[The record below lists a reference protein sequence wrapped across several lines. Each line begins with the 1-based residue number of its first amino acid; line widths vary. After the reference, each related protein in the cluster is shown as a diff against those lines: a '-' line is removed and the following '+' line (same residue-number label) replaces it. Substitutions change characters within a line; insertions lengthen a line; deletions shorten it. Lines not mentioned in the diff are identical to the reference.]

1 MGLIDWLILA
11 VGLAGMAGLGL
22 WTARGVGRL
31 DDFLLAGRRYRG
43 PALTLFHS
51 GNPMQ
56 KVSSITARMFQVGLA
71 GLWYEFIYLAA
82 LPFWWI
88 IGPVVRRLRIATT
101 ADLFERRFHP
111 ATVWLYVAFAV
122 ITCILSTTVWLVGV
136 RKLIE
141 LMAGSDLAWQPM
153 LSVIMGVSLLA
164 VWAGGFRAVVAAG
177 IARGLLMLL
186 LTAAGVWLV
195 FGQGMGPAAIHGGN
209 EALAAQ
215 RPELLSLRLSEEV
228 FAALA
233 RTPMTPLFVAMMIAT
248 MAAGS
253 IVGPMAASGYGCARS
268 EGATALGVV
277 LGGLIKRACVVA
289 WAFLGL
295 AWVARYATP
304 GVLAELAADPTGPGG
319 KLFADGLFA
328 QASRDLTATV
338 GNGAAGLL
346 WVALAWAAV
355 EGCAAPLMV
364 AGGLISRNLYQR
376 FLRPARPEG
385 HYLRIARW
393 IGLACAVPAVLLAF
407 AFDNL
412 VDLIEILI
420 ALPGAIGLGVWLAL
434 CWRRYTTWG
443 LLVST
448 LGAYA
453 AWIFLEW
460 QQGVALVQRVFPSA
474 VTVIKGKLELN
485 DGWIML
491 TYMSVAMV
499 LGIVTSLLT
508 RPEPREKLDTFYRVL
523 RTPAAG
529 PEPTGQTLGDAGTSP
544 ASPIRKLIDHP
555 DLEIPVPSPRMMLG
569 FAATVCAGIGI
580 VAMTWWL
587 AQG

>member
-22 WTARGVGRL
+22 WTARGVRRL

-43 PALTLFHS
+43 PALALFHS

-56 KVSSITARMFQVGLA
+56 KLSSITARMFQVGLA

-164 VWAGGFRAVVAAG
+164 VWAGGFRAVVVTG
-177 IARGLLMLL
+177 ITRGLLMLL

-195 FGQGMGPAAIHGGN
+195 FGQGMGPAAIHAGN

-215 RPELLSLRLSEEV
+215 RPELLSLRLTEEV
-228 FAALA
+228 FVALA
-233 RTPMTPLFVAMMIAT
+233 RTPMTPLFVAMMVAT

-253 IVGPMAASGYGCARS
+253 IVGPMAASSYGCARS
-268 EGATALGVV
+268 ERATALGVV
-277 LGGLIKRACVVA
+277 SGGLIKRACVVA

-295 AWVARYATP
+295 AWVAQYATP
-304 GVLAELAADPTGPGG
+304 DVLAADPTGPGAT
-319 KLFADGLFA
+319 LFADGLFA
-328 QASRDLTATV
+328 QASHDLTATV

-355 EGCAAPLMV
+355 EGGRGALILVLPRRSADFTREGQALHRAGHPLHEEGLRLHLAAV
-364 AGGLISRNLYQR
+364 AVRRGDQFLIFGNGEGGEE
-376 FLRPARPEG
+376 ARE
-385 HYLRIARW
+385 H
-393 IGLACAVPAVLLAF
+393 
-407 AFDNL
+407 
-412 VDLIEILI
+412 
-420 ALPGAIGLGVWLAL
+420 
-434 CWRRYTTWG
+434 
-443 LLVST
+443 
-448 LGAYA
+448 
-453 AWIFLEW
+453 
-460 QQGVALVQRVFPSA
+460 
-474 VTVIKGKLELN
+474 
-485 DGWIML
+485 
-491 TYMSVAMV
+491 
-499 LGIVTSLLT
+499 
-508 RPEPREKLDTFYRVL
+508 
-523 RTPAAG
+523 
-529 PEPTGQTLGDAGTSP
+529 
-544 ASPIRKLIDHP
+544 
-555 DLEIPVPSPRMMLG
+555 
-569 FAATVCAGIGI
+569 
-580 VAMTWWL
+580 
-587 AQG
+587 